1 MSPVLF
7 PLRLKKKSQSVDI
20 VSQGFA
26 ARLIPSLSL
35 NRSSPPVA
43 KTTTSEVQENNTTN
57 SQRLGPRCS
66 NLRRGYTIGK
76 CLQYGRLCVWVFL
89 SDLMSFSWALS
100 VCVCVCMHE
109 YVHIVCVLLPLF
121 CLLLFSSCSLLIH
134 LSLTLSSLSPDTL
147 MSALF
152 SFSPYSHLCL
162 LTFSSSSYL
171 SHLLPSWFSAW
182 SNLSPVYLLSFFTL
196 FLLSSL
202 SLLSL
207 LFPLFSPFLLDLT
220 SFSPR
225 SHLFFMSS

>member
-1 MSPVLF
+1 MAD
-7 PLRLKKKSQSVDI
+7 SVFECFSRI
-20 VSQGFA
+20 SWVSVE
-26 ARLIPSLSL
+26 LYL
-35 NRSSPPVA
+35 
-43 KTTTSEVQENNTTN
+43 
-57 SQRLGPRCS
+57 
-66 NLRRGYTIGK
+66 
-76 CLQYGRLCVWVFL
+76 
-89 SDLMSFSWALS
+89 
-100 VCVCVCMHE
+100 CVCVHAWICSHC
-109 YVHIVCVLLPLF
+109 VCLPLF

-202 SLLSL
+202 SLPSL
-207 LFPLFSPFLLDLT
+207 LFPLFSQFLLDLT

>member
-76 CLQYGRLCVWVFL
+76 CLQYGRLCLSVSLRSHEFQLSFICMCECMNMFTLCVSSSFLPSLALFLLSTHSPQSHSVLVVSWYSHVSSLLFL
-89 SDLMSFSWALS
+89 SL
-100 VCVCVCMHE
+100 
-109 YVHIVCVLLPLF
+109 
-121 CLLLFSSCSLLIH
+121 
-134 LSLTLSSLSPDTL
+134 LSSLSPHFFFFFL
-147 MSALF
+147 SI
-152 SFSPYSHLCL
+152 
-162 LTFSSSSYL
+162 SSSSP
-171 SHLLPSWFSAW
+171 LLI
-182 SNLSPVYLLSFFTL
+182 LCLI
-196 FLLSSL
+196 
-202 SLLSL
+202 
-207 LFPLFSPFLLDLT
+207 
-220 SFSPR
+220 
-225 SHLFFMSS
+225 